1 MNEPVYL
8 NLSVLEMSKTVMYE
22 FWYDQINRNYR
33 NYITWIQTALYS
45 T

>member
-22 FWYDQINRNYR
+22 FWYGYINRNYR
-33 NYITWIQTALYS
+33 NYITWIQTALQS